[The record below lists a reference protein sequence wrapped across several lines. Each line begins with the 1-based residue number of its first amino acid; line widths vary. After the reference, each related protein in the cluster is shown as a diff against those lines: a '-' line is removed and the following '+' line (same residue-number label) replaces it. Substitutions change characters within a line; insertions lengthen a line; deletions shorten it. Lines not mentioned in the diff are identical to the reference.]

1 MLLLL
6 LRTSEFVV
14 VAGCI
19 QSAICIRPRG
29 AGRTA
34 AAGRPAGRPTGGDF
48 DNNSLA
54 PELVRQA
61 CTSRAICCFAD
72 LKLLPS
78 FPAAASLINGDGFV
92 GDSSGRPGERRQ
104 IVFVAVPYEDR
115 HKKTDAWATRRT
127 STRDR

>member
-54 PELVRQA
+54 PA
-61 CTSRAICCFAD
+61 TSSTGMHVTRHLLFRR
-72 LKLLPS
+72 LKTIAVVPRSRLP
-78 FPAAASLINGDGFV
+78 N
-92 GDSSGRPGERRQ
+92 
-104 IVFVAVPYEDR
+104 
-115 HKKTDAWATRRT
+115 
-127 STRDR
+127 